1 MHSRP
6 AAGKS
11 ATSDGTVS
19 QDRVDTPTQPS
30 EINNPDY
37 MWRDDPELIAK
48 FLLGQSDAATTLF
61 RRYWS
66 VVCRIARRIIGDDG
80 EAEETA
86 QQVFFEVFRNV
97 SGFDP
102 GKGHFRAWLFKKA
115 TSRAINRKEYLQ
127 RRRFYQ
133 FKAIDEE
140 PLPSDVPDIS
150 LQLSQ
155 QEVSHLIDQLLTK
168 LPAAEYEV
176 IRLIYFEGLTASEA
190 ANKTGK
196 TMRAVRYALT
206 KALNELRSMALE
218 NRTQPNR
225 ENDDSKRNVEDF
237 PGACTRAL

>member
-19 QDRVDTPTQPS
+19 HDRVDTPTQPS
-30 EINNPDY
+30 EIHNRDY
-37 MWRDDPELIAK
+37 IWRDDPELIAK

-97 SGFDP
+97 SSFDP

-140 PLPSDVPDIS
+140 PLPSDVTDIS

-225 ENDDSKRNVEDF
+225 EKDDSKRNVEDF